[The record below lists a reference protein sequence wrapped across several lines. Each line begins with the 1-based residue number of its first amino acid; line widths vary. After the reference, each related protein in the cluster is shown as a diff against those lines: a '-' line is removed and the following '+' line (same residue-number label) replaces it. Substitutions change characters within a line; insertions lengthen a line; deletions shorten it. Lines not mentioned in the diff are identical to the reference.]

1 MSHAENFVIVN
12 NLQPADAILLN
23 KKFMGMLDHFAVYL
37 GRHPQTNKPLFAAN
51 YTSGVQILTPVD
63 ADTFLEKL
71 IPSKIERFYGST
83 HQRREAI
90 NRALTM
96 VGKTSYNLIFN
107 NCEHYKNFVQFN
119 KKYSPQVDAAGK
131 TAMLGGGLAVLAGAA
146 SGNGKAVGWGLLFLA
161 LGALAVGAANQDEEK

>member
-37 GRHPQTNKPLFAAN
+37 GRHPHTNKPVFAAN
-51 YTSGVQILTPVD
+51 YTDGVQILSPVD
-63 ADTFLEKL
+63 VDVFLIKL
-71 IPSKIERFYGST
+71 VPSKIERFYGT
-83 HQRREAI
+83 MQQRKAAV

-96 VGKTSYNLIFN
+96 VGKKSYNLIFN

-119 KKYSPQVDAAGK
+119 RKYSAQVDNVGKAA
-131 TAMLGGGLAVLAGAA
+131 LIGGGITALAGAA
-146 SGNGKAVGWGLLFLA
+146 TGNNKALGWGLLFAA
-161 LGALAVGAANQDEEK
+161 LGAIAVGAANQDE

>member
-1 MSHAENFVIVN
+1 MSTAEQFVIAN

-37 GRHPQTNKPLFAAN
+37 GRHPQTNKPMFAAN
-51 YTSGVQILTPVD
+51 YTNGVQILEPVD
-63 ADTFLEKL
+63 VDSFLVKL
-71 IPSKIERFYGST
+71 VPSKIERFYGT
-83 HQRREAI
+83 MYQRKAAI

-119 KKYSPQVDAAGK
+119 KKYSPQVDTAGK
-131 TAMLGGGLAVLAGAA
+131 TAMIGGGIALLAGAA
-146 SGNGKAVGWGLLFLA
+146 SGNGKAMGWGLLFLA
-161 LGALAVGAANQDEEK
+161 LGALAVGAANQDED